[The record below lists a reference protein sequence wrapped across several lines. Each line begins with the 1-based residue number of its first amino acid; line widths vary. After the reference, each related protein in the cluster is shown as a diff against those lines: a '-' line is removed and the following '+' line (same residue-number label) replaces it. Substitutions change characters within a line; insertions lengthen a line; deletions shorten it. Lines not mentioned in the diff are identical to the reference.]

1 MIDIQLLRKDIDAVA
16 SRLADRK
23 FILDKDRFT
32 SLESERKQVQSR
44 TEELQA
50 KRNQLAKA
58 VGMKKGKGEDA
69 SAEIA
74 ESGVVNQELQSLTD
88 KLTVL
93 QAQLNDFLMNI
104 PNIPH
109 ESVPT
114 GKDESGN
121 QEILKWGQPRQ
132 FDFEVK
138 DHVDLATPL
147 GLDFDGAAK
156 ITGSRFAVMHG
167 QMARLHRALI
177 QFMLDNHVQVGYSEV
192 YVPFIVNA
200 DSMRGTGQLP
210 KF

>member
-1 MIDIQLLRKDIDAVA
+1 MSNKTNKNSIENRMIDIQLLRKDIDAVA

-50 KRNQLAKA
+50 RRNQLAKA

-74 ESGVVNQELQSLTD
+74 ESGAVNQELQSLTE

-93 QAQLNDFLMNI
+93 QAQLDDFLMNI

-114 GKDESGN
+114 GKSESDN

-138 DHVDLATPL
+138 DHVD
-147 GLDFDGAAK
+147 
-156 ITGSRFAVMHG
+156 
-167 QMARLHRALI
+167 
-177 QFMLDNHVQVGYSEV
+177 Y
-192 YVPFIVNA
+192 
-200 DSMRGTGQLP
+200 
-210 KF
+210 